1 MLYKELV
8 LSITLDDIH
17 AAADRI
23 SERGVKPTLALV
35 RRELGRGS
43 YTTISEA
50 MRDWRAQRAQAAPSP
65 VDDVPDSVRDLA
77 RQQAEA
83 AAQSIWTTAQ
93 DIAANQVEAERQ
105 ALAQVRS
112 RMEGESREGVE
123 VADQLSAELAQ
134 TQQALASERQQRTA
148 IDQEAMTLRTQA
160 ESAATRIEDLQG
172 RLSAA
177 ESQRDSAKQQAHTAQ
192 AQTALLEARQTA
204 DAERRD
210 QAETQVTTLRTDL
223 ETERVRRE
231 AADQRIRALETA
243 SKESEGIAQEVANL
257 RINTARIEAEL
268 DASRRSRDQ
277 AEQYAEQLIAII
289 NRMEPEAIAA
299 AQTVDE
305 EEGAAVFEMAS

>member
-1 MLYKELV
+1 M
-8 LSITLDDIH
+8 SITLDDIR
-17 AAADRI
+17 AAADSI

-105 ALAQVRS
+105 ALEQVRS

-160 ESAATRIEDLQG
+160 ESAATRIQDLQG

-204 DAERRD
+204 DTERRD

-268 DASRRSRDQ
+268 DAARRSRDQ
-277 AEQYAEQLIAII
+277 AEQYVEHLMAII
-289 NRMEPEAIAA
+289 VRLDPEFIDA
-299 AQTVDE
+299 AQAWDE
-305 EEGAAVFEMAS
+305 DQDAAVLEMAS